1 MYIGLYNAH
10 VDYPHSINNVW
21 ENNMPRKKIITRKIR
36 RLTPTEIDVV
46 LTGIHA
52 HQSNLEYQDASNHP
66 HFKKDWA
73 DYLKVDGDLQG
84 RWKNL
89 AIIVEDMYD
98 EWGWDESTLNPK
110 GRK

>member
-1 MYIGLYNAH
+1 
-10 VDYPHSINNVW
+10 
-21 ENNMPRKKIITRKIR
+21 MPRKKIITRKVR

-46 LTGIHA
+46 LTGMHA
-52 HQSNLEYQDASNHP
+52 HQSNLEYQDAPNKP

-89 AIIVEDMYD
+89 AIIIEDMYD
-98 EWGWDESTLNPK
+98 EWGWDESTFNPK

>member
-1 MYIGLYNAH
+1 
-10 VDYPHSINNVW
+10 
-21 ENNMPRKKIITRKIR
+21 MPRKKILTRKIR

-46 LTGIHA
+46 LTGMQA
-52 HQSNLEYQDASNHP
+52 HLSNLEYQDASNHP

-84 RWKNL
+84 RWKKL
-89 AIIVEDMYD
+89 AIVVEDMYD

-110 GRK
+110 GGK